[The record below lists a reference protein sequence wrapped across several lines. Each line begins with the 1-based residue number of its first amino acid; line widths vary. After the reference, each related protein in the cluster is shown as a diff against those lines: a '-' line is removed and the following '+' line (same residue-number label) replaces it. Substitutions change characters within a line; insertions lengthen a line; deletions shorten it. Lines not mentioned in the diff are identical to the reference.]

1 MKQNTKWL
9 IFRKNQRLPD
19 FLLPKFDLSSGLPE
33 YIKPEKFEFI
43 KDHYLVSYKD
53 PYDNNKLKS
62 SQVPL
67 DKVENENHSASITLK
82 TGTHYWY
89 RHKFEQVWRICY
101 IGEDHDHNQYL
112 HPIGSPAM
120 QINDMQ
126 LESFDWREIQTP
138 CNACP

>member
-53 PYDNNKLKS
+53 PYDKINWK
-62 SQVPL
+62 
-67 DKVENENHSASITLK
+67 NENKK
-82 TGTHYWY
+82 TDTKS
-89 RHKFEQVWRICY
+89 RKK
-101 IGEDHDHNQYL
+101 
-112 HPIGSPAM
+112 SK
-120 QINDMQ
+120 
-126 LESFDWREIQTP
+126 S
-138 CNACP
+138 